1 MTERV
6 MTKHPQGKNGV
17 NIERAKYEQIKSA
30 ITKALL
36 SEGDLSYSAL
46 NRAVEKQLKG
56 KFDGKI
62 PWYVETVKLDLEA
75 RGVVARVPKTSPQ
88 LLRLKK
94 QA

>member
-6 MTKHPQGKNGV
+6 LTKHPQGKIGV

-30 ITKALL
+30 ITKALARD
-36 SEGDLSYSAL
+36 GDLSYTAL

-75 RGVVARVPKTSPQ
+75 RGVVTRVPKTSPQ